1 MIVQSLGKSLNA
13 FKKANVLQG
22 TWRDEWE
29 GERGGEIY
37 LKRLSSRQQQSLSIY
52 IAYALTTLCMYV
64 AAAYLTYLRCGQVLL
79 SESVTG
85 IRQAEG
91 QKESRTGG
99 GNGHSVRQ
107 LSSICKR

>member
-22 TWRDEWE
+22 TQRDCGE
-29 GERGGEIY
+29 GGWGEIY
-37 LKRLSSRQQQSLSIY
+37 LKCLSSRQQQSLSIY
-52 IAYALTTLCMYV
+52 IAYAQTTLCMYV
-64 AAAYLTYLRCGQVLL
+64 AAAYLTYLRCGQVLP

>member
-1 MIVQSLGKSLNA
+1 
-13 FKKANVLQG
+13 
-22 TWRDEWE
+22 
-29 GERGGEIY
+29 
-37 LKRLSSRQQQSLSIY
+37 
-52 IAYALTTLCMYV
+52 MYV

>member
-1 MIVQSLGKSLNA
+1 MLSKKRMFCKGRREIVGK
-13 FKKANVLQG
+13 
-22 TWRDEWE
+22 
-29 GERGGEIY
+29 GEGGEIY

-52 IAYALTTLCMYV
+52 IAYAQTTLCMYV
-64 AAAYLTYLRCGQVLL
+64 AAAYLTYLRCGQVRL

>member
-1 MIVQSLGKSLNA
+1 MLSKKRMFCKGRREIVGK
-13 FKKANVLQG
+13 
-22 TWRDEWE
+22 
-29 GERGGEIY
+29 GEGGEIY

-64 AAAYLTYLRCGQVLL
+64 AAAYLTYLLVRCGQVRL

-91 QKESRTGG
+91 QKESRTEG